1 MSFFR
6 SGKRLFI
13 GPQFLPIYNLKSMQ
27 AKTQRDFQL
36 QLLPIWKNG
45 QRNFCFVRYPF
56 LLIFISMIK
65 KQILRQISVETSH
78 TDNITKNSLFLR
90 KGKLHLPNYS
100 GFFSNGLLLLL
111 SLFLICLIRSCV
123 SASPSILFFKR
134 STVLAS

>member
-1 MSFFR
+1 MQKTSAPAEVLKSLIMKAKGFRLIWAENIIFR

-36 QLLPIWKNG
+36 QLLPIRKNG

-65 KQILRQISVETSH
+65 KQILCQISVETSH
-78 TDNITKNSLFLR
+78 TDNITKNSLLVR
-90 KGKLHLPNYS
+90 KVT
-100 GFFSNGLLLLL
+100 
-111 SLFLICLIRSCV
+111 LI
-123 SASPSILFFKR
+123 
-134 STVLAS
+134 T